1 MANDRLGVR
10 WGFAGGVAVSS
21 VAEARGAAS
30 FAEQAGFDGVWIS
43 QAAGVDPI
51 VALACCAEAAPELS
65 EFGTS
70 IVPLY
75 GRHPLPLAQLTR
87 TAQNALGGRFTLGV
101 GAASQFYASKLGQ
114 SWDRPFSFTR
124 DFVAGLLPLLRGD
137 AVDYA
142 GEQLST
148 HAELAIEASDT
159 PVLLAALGPKMLRF
173 AGGHL
178 AGTTL
183 GQCGPQTIAD
193 YVIPALQEGAA
204 AAGRTEP
211 VRVMALVRVCLTD
224 DHAGARQHAE
234 EVSSFYQSFPSYQR
248 VIQKEGLA
256 HPADLHVIGN
266 WQQILD
272 SLAAYA
278 EAGVTDLRV
287 EASAHTP
294 AATQATRA
302 ALAEYLNG

>member
-21 VAEARGAAS
+21 VAEARGAAR

-51 VALACCAEAAPELS
+51 VALACCAEAAPDLS

-75 GRHPLPLAQLTR
+75 GRHPLPVAQLTR

-137 AVDYA
+137 AVH
-142 GEQLST
+142 GEDGRERGATCLQVTQRQTDTKRLSCPLSEKK
-148 HAELAIEASDT
+148 ADT
-159 PVLLAALGPKMLRF
+159 KRLSCPRRRGLGEF
-173 AGGHL
+173 ARLGYL
-178 AGTTL
+178 SRQYRRAVRMSTL
-183 GQCGPQTIAD
+183 TA
-193 YVIPALQEGAA
+193 
-204 AAGRTEP
+204 
-211 VRVMALVRVCLTD
+211 
-224 DHAGARQHAE
+224 
-234 EVSSFYQSFPSYQR
+234 
-248 VIQKEGLA
+248 
-256 HPADLHVIGN
+256 
-266 WQQILD
+266 
-272 SLAAYA
+272 
-278 EAGVTDLRV
+278 
-287 EASAHTP
+287 
-294 AATQATRA
+294 
-302 ALAEYLNG
+302 